1 MSEAA
6 VVEVQELEGR
16 RWAALVAADTSTL
29 RELFADRMSYTHS
42 NALVDTKDGYIKSI
56 EDGTV
61 SYIAVDPSDEQVR
74 IFGSTAVVTGRAVI
88 DARAGGN
95 DHRTQARYSAVW
107 AKDDGQW
114 RFVCWHSTPQPG

>member
-6 VVEVQELEGR
+6 FVEVQELEER
-16 RWAALVAADTSTL
+16 RWAALVAADTGTL

-42 NALVDTKDGYIKSI
+42 NALVDTKHSYINAI

-61 SYIAVDPSDEQVR
+61 SYVAVDPSDVQVR
-74 IFGSTAVVTGRAVI
+74 IFGDTAVVTGRAVI
-88 DARAGGN
+88 DARGGGN
-95 DHRTQARYSAVW
+95 DFRLQARYSAVW
-107 AKDDGQW
+107 AKLDDQW